1 MNDEGV
7 VALLGLV
14 LMTIEGREVRVSADV
29 LEAGLPANSG
39 VQVFKD
45 EMTDE
50 LVIKIQEFGSEE
62 EKEGMEA
69 DEK

>member
-7 VALLGLV
+7 TAILGLV
-14 LMTIEGREVRVSADV
+14 LLTQEGQEVRVPAET

-45 EMTDE
+45 ELTDE
-50 LVIKIQEFGSEE
+50 LVIRIQKFAEE
-62 EKEGMEA
+62 EVESE
-69 DEK
+69 

>member
-14 LMTIEGREVRVSADV
+14 LTTIEGQEVRVPAEA
-29 LEAGLPANSG
+29 LERGLPENSG

-45 EMTDE
+45 ELTDE
-50 LVIKIQEFGSEE
+50 LVIRIQKYEE
-62 EKEGMEA
+62 SKEA
-69 DEK
+69 K